1 MLTRRQINQL
11 VIEFNRKGN
20 LSMSAMKAGV
30 TRKTAGK
37 YLKLGDPHDSPR
49 VAHGWLTR
57 PDEFAGVWPE
67 VEAMLTGA
75 PELEAL
81 SVFELLVSRHPGRFR
96 PGQLRTFQRRVRQWR
111 CSHGPDKEIYFSQIT
126 LPGQVIQ
133 TDWTRAEELGITI
146 GGEPYPHLLC
156 HSVLIHSNWEWATR
170 CASESLLAVR
180 GGIQAALSRLGRV
193 PRVWQIDGK
202 LLISR

>member
-1 MLTRRQINQL
+1 
-11 VIEFNRKGN
+11 
-20 LSMSAMKAGV
+20 MSAMKAGV

-81 SVFELLVSRHPGRFR
+81 SVFELLVSRHPGPLSTWAASDFST
-96 PGQLRTFQRRVRQWR
+96 PG
-111 CSHGPDKEIYFSQIT
+111 
-126 LPGQVIQ
+126 
-133 TDWTRAEELGITI
+133 A
-146 GGEPYPHLLC
+146 
-156 HSVLIHSNWEWATR
+156 
-170 CASESLLAVR
+170 AV
-180 GGIQAALSRLGRV
+180 ALFAWS
-193 PRVWQIDGK
+193 
-202 LLISR
+202 